1 VVEFGVAVGDVAFF
15 CGPSGINADDSGRRG
30 GGGGYSIASFM
41 MRCLFGSDGSVIPSS
56 CTIRARSQ
64 CRE

>member
-15 CGPSGINADDSGRRG
+15 CGPSGINGVIA

-41 MRCLFGSDGSVIPSS
+41 MRCLFGSDGSVIPSN
-56 CTIRARSQ
+56 CTIRATSQ
-64 CRE
+64 YHE